1 MRRCLLSVCFP
12 FHSGAASSQDP
23 LLNQDSMRETEIH
36 QLCQSLRSRIE
47 TQNCQAQVYFC
58 LANEHHMRAE
68 MCARAQDK
76 AGVRQFLLEKR
87 KALREQRLELD
98 QMGNLSTVLA
108 RLERAQ
114 RDYETGKHLG
124 AVNMTL
130 NQLLESMPDL
140 ADVMDQLHENV
151 ARADQHSEM
160 LAAPFMGRAYFDNDD
175 NDDDAIE
182 AEVAALVE
190 EQLPEAPHSVAAAKG
205 DETKREGR
213 SIALPN

>member
-1 MRRCLLSVCFP
+1 MSVCFP
-12 FHSGAASSQDP
+12 FHSGAAQDP

-68 MCARAQDK
+68 MCARAKDK

-87 KALREQRLELD
+87 KALREQQLELD

-140 ADVMDQLHENV
+140 ADVMDQLYENV
-151 ARADQHSEM
+151 ARSDQHSEM
-160 LAAPFMGRAYFDNDD
+160 LAAPFTYLDTDD
-175 NDDDAIE
+175 EIE
-182 AEVAALVE
+182 TEVAALVE
-190 EQLPEAPHSVAAAKG
+190 ERLPHVPQTTTQHSQVKSAKPKSVL
-205 DETKREGR
+205 E
-213 SIALPN
+213 